1 MEPTKHQYDYD
12 AATAIAF
19 IKEQGLAEDFTCN
32 IENNHATLAGHTF
45 AHDLQVCT
53 DHGMLGSVDANQGDA
68 QNGWDTDEFPTD
80 VYEATQAMLIILRN
94 GGFTTGGLNFD
105 AKRRR
110 NSTDLEDLF
119 IAHIGGMDTF
129 ALGLMCAQKMI
140 DDGKID
146 KFLADRYASF
156 NSTEGLAF
164 ASGQMKLEELAHLG
178 MQKEPEQMSGK
189 QEMLNNLINQYLFS
203 H

>member
-1 MEPTKHQYDYD
+1 M
-12 AATAIAF
+12 
-19 IKEQGLAEDFTCN
+19 
-32 IENNHATLAGHTF
+32 
-45 AHDLQVCT
+45 
-53 DHGMLGSVDANQGDA
+53 
-68 QNGWDTDEFPTD
+68 
-80 VYEATQAMLIILRN
+80 
-94 GGFTTGGLNFD
+94 
-105 AKRRR
+105 

-146 KFLADRYASF
+146 NFLADRYASF